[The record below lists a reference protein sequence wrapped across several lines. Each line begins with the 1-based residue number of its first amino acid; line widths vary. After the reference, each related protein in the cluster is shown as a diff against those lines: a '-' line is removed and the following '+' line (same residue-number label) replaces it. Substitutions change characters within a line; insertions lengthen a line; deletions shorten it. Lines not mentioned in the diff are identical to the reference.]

1 MTFSISGI
9 VTVLDNCTEKF
20 ASELEMAVEEIVA
33 LSYPVLDT
41 VADISKHPSIYCV
54 ASNTSTTP
62 YSSVVPV
69 LLMVVNASPS
79 VTDGSF
85 IIE

>member
-1 MTFSISGI
+1 M
-9 VTVLDNCTEKF
+9 DNCTEKF

-62 YSSVVPV
+62 YSSVVHV